1 MSDIEFLKSE
11 NLKLRNYISLISAEK
26 QLKQRIEEIRQN
38 FVNPDDFNRIVMPIV
53 DRLKKIKS
61 DKQILESDLDLIQP
75 EF

>member
-1 MSDIEFLKSE
+1 MPDIEFLKSE
-11 NLKLRNYISLISAEK
+11 NLKLRHYISLVSAEK